1 MRRKTDNRKSDRKTE
16 IIQIKISPSLKDRFQ
31 KAIVYEGVDLRMSV
45 VLRSLII
52 SYVEKFEKTG
62 VIIL

>member
-1 MRRKTDNRKSDRKTE
+1 MSNETLKNPSDRKDE
-16 IIQIKISPSLKDRFQ
+16 IIQIKVSASLKKRFQ
-31 KAIVYEGVDLRMSV
+31 QAITYQGVDLKMSV
-45 VLRSLII
+45 VLRRLII